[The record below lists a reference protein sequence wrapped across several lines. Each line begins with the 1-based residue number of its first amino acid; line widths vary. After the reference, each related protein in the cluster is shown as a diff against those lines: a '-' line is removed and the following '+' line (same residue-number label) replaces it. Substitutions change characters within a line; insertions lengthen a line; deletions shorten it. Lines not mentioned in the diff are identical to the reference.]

1 MKEEFKTPEDNKLM
15 TEKYKIEKGG
25 ICGQS
30 CLAVI
35 EKSSI
40 QEVMNNWSKLD
51 MEFKGWSSW
60 RQLSSYLKNR
70 GFSVKQKNKLDFFSP
85 DCFYIARVQ
94 WKGEG
99 EKKEKPFYGWD
110 HWFQA
115 SAYTHFIVIVKNQQF
130 FCNETDWDSISN
142 LQSYLLENNGL
153 ITSFLEIIAPNSN
166 SKGSPS
172 ENSFNKDLT
181 ATQQV
186 ASPKCHS
193 DTSLNPDIM
202 FNKLKM
208 LQSDSKWKNI

>member
-1 MKEEFKTPEDNKLM
+1 MNEEFKTPEDNELM

-40 QEVMNNWSKLD
+40 QEVMDNWRKLD
-51 MEFKGWSSW
+51 MEFKGWSGW

-70 GFSVKQKNKLDFFSP
+70 GFSVKQKNKLDFFSQ

-94 WKGEG
+94 WKGDG
-99 EKKEKPFYGWD
+99 EKKEKPFYGWG
-110 HWFQA
+110 HWSQA

-130 FCNETDWDSISN
+130 FCNETGWDSISN
-142 LQSYLLENNGL
+142 LQSYLQENNGL

-166 SKGSPS
+166 SKGSPDI
-172 ENSFNKDLT
+172 K
-181 ATQQV
+181 
-186 ASPKCHS
+186 
-193 DTSLNPDIM
+193 LNR
-202 FNKLKM
+202 
-208 LQSDSKWKNI
+208 LQNAIQ